1 MAVKETPTGE
11 DEFSIYDVSEHIEVY
26 DAVSADAINHL
37 LNHIKF
43 LVFVADVP
51 ANVERALSKHPRY
64 VGTELAK
71 INHKELI
78 EVIKTE
84 CKVLVDKVCAAAEGK
99 AADKISVPFLDFD
112 YGQIDIGD

>member
-51 ANVERALSKHPRY
+51 ANV
-64 VGTELAK
+64 
-71 INHKELI
+71 
-78 EVIKTE
+78 
-84 CKVLVDKVCAAAEGK
+84 
-99 AADKISVPFLDFD
+99 
-112 YGQIDIGD
+112 